1 MSSYSTSAFKAAKP
15 ILVAKVDVSIPVA
28 CSNYS

>member
-1 MSSYSTSAFKAAKP
+1 MSSCSTSAFKAAKSL
-15 ILVAKVDVSIPVA
+15 LVAKVDVSIPVA